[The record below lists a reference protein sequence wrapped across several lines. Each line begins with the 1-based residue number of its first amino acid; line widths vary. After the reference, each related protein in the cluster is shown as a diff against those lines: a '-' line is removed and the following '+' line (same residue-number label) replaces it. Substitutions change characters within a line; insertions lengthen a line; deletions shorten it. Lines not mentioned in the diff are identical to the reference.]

1 MDSSCDLLIIG
12 AGINGAGIARDAAGR
27 GLSVAL
33 CDQGDI
39 GGATSSSSSK
49 LVHGGLRYL
58 EQFAFRLVAESL
70 AEREVL
76 LRIAPHLTHALRFVL
91 PHSPG
96 MRPQWMVGAGLF
108 LYDTLGSL
116 RGGRSLPASHR
127 IDLGVDPRG
136 SLFKPEFSK
145 GFVYSDV
152 SVDDAR
158 LTLANVRA
166 AVSHGAQLLER
177 NRFVEARRGGSHWVA
192 TLEDRAGRRELQ
204 ARAIV
209 NVAGPWVAQVA
220 KGLPGAGAEASLR
233 LVRGSHIV
241 MPRLY
246 EGDHACTLQNDDGR
260 VCFMIPFQ
268 RDFTLVGTTDVEVT
282 EMDDAAKVSV
292 AEIDYLCRAVN
303 RYARR
308 QIAPTDVVWSYA
320 GVRPLIEDGNASAAS
335 VSRDYRFLLES
346 DGDGNLPLLTVF
358 GGKLT
363 TYRHLA
369 ETGLS
374 KLAPWFPQMDKPWTA
389 SKPLP
394 GGNLEGSS
402 WPQFLAEL
410 AKQYSSLPA
419 PWLAGLARRHGTDC
433 RVVLDG
439 VRAADDL
446 GRNFGGGLF
455 EREVDYCI
463 ANEWAMAPDDI
474 LWRRTKCGIH
484 MSAEQ
489 RREFAEWF
497 SGRVK

>member
-1 MDSSCDLLIIG
+1 M
-12 AGINGAGIARDAAGR
+12 
-27 GLSVAL
+27 
-33 CDQGDI
+33 
-39 GGATSSSSSK
+39 
-49 LVHGGLRYL
+49 HGGLRYL

-76 LRIAPHLTHALRFVL
+76 LRIAPHLTHARRFVL
-91 PHSPG
+91 PQSPG

-136 SLFKPEFSK
+136 SMFKPEYRT

-166 AVSHGAQLLER
+166 AVSHGAQLLAR
-177 NRFVEARRGGSHWVA
+177 SRFVAARRGSSHWVA
-192 TLEDRAGRRELQ
+192 TLEDAAGRRELQ

-209 NVAGPWVAQVA
+209 NVAGPWVARVA
-220 KGLPGAGAEASLR
+220 KGLPGAGAEARLR

-241 MPRLY
+241 VPRLY

-260 VCFMIPFQ
+260 VCFLIPFQ

-282 EMDDAAKVSV
+282 EVDDAATVSV

-303 RYARR
+303 RYTRH
-308 QIAPTDVVWSYA
+308 QIALTDVVWSYA
-320 GVRPLIEDGNASAAS
+320 GVRPLIDDGKASAAS

-394 GGNLEGSS
+394 GGDFEGSS
-402 WPQFLAEL
+402 WPEFLAQL
-410 AKQYSSLPA
+410 GKQYPDLPA
-419 PWLAGLARRHGTDC
+419 PWLTDLAGRHGTDC
-433 RVVLDG
+433 RTVLDG
-439 VRAADDL
+439 VRTGSDL
-446 GRNFGGGLF
+446 GCNFGGGLF

-463 ANEWAMAPDDI
+463 ANEWARTAEDV

-484 MSAEQ
+484 MTADQ
-489 RREFAEWF
+489 RREFAGWF
-497 SGRVK
+497 ERRLR